1 MTDNYSSFSVRNNLS
16 DMLLAI
22 EGTIVMSTGLRDILD
37 AMYDARV
44 PPTWERISWQSATI
58 GFWFTEL
65 LERDGQ
71 FRRWCF
77 HGRPKVENYNC
88 KYHNNLHRYQ
98 NYTVTFKFQVFW
110 ITGFFNPQGFLTAMR
125 QEVTRSHKGWALD
138 SVICQ
143 NLVTRFA
150 KEDIHDSPPE
160 GVYIHGT

>member
-1 MTDNYSSFSVRNNLS
+1 MINNYSSFSVRNNLS

-77 HGRPKVENYNC
+77 HGRPKVENYSC
-88 KYHNNLHRYQ
+88 KCHINEYA
-98 NYTVTFKFQVFW
+98 T
-110 ITGFFNPQGFLTAMR
+110 
-125 QEVTRSHKGWALD
+125 
-138 SVICQ
+138 
-143 NLVTRFA
+143 
-150 KEDIHDSPPE
+150 
-160 GVYIHGT
+160 

>member
-1 MTDNYSSFSVRNNLS
+1 MLLSFFNSLLKIKKTEFRLYLLTMANNYISFSVRNNLS

-88 KYHNNLHRYQ
+88 KY
-98 NYTVTFKFQVFW
+98 YT
-110 ITGFFNPQGFLTAMR
+110 GA
-125 QEVTRSHKGWALD
+125 
-138 SVICQ
+138 
-143 NLVTRFA
+143 
-150 KEDIHDSPPE
+150 
-160 GVYIHGT
+160 